1 MSKPVEQPF
10 AYDPASGKHPDW
22 PTPEATK
29 EPAQTAPEGPA
40 AEAQAA
46 PEAVQELAQTAPEAP
61 AAEPAPKRWQK
72 IVAWSIIA
80 VAGLIALWMLWL
92 SLSYLGVRIV
102 ADAEYGEGLPD
113 AAIFA
118 PRKGA
123 EYRFVPDDIAE
134 KGTHRLTVWANGGER
149 IVWMR
154 VMDTT
159 APQAEGVECTISS
172 LVMLRPDDLIEN
184 LKDADLVKVSFL
196 ETPPF
201 GTVGDH
207 AVTILLED
215 VSGNQSSVE
224 SLLHIRVLAR
234 DIIELEAGEEAPT
247 AADYLIDEYP
257 DAAMTEVTEQMLHTP
272 GTYDLTLTADTQ
284 VHTVTL
290 HVVDTTK
297 PIVKTEMQYLLP
309 GTPIMP
315 EQFLTEVID
324 ETATTSAFLTA
335 PDPDDH
341 DFQQV
346 TIRVTDAGGNYT
358 DVSESLLLT
367 HTKPVVMEA
376 RSTPVTAYELL
387 PEGAS
392 EAENVRL
399 AQTFAPNR
407 IGRFAM
413 TLVVDGEPEIALLEV
428 VDTTPPAITAPDLSW
443 YTNHPKTA
451 DELCTVLDVTETT
464 VTTEAPIDWMQEGA
478 QTVTLTATDSAGNTA
493 SATMTLTL
501 VRDAEA
507 PELYGV
513 KDRNGYVGEPVAYL
527 NEVFAVDTLDGENV
541 SITVDTSAVDYN
553 RAGTYPVTYTATDRD
568 GNATSLSAK
577 ITFVNSTV
585 TDEEVEALAKA
596 VMAEITTP
604 DMTRTEKL
612 VAIYNYARNHVRYV
626 GTSDKT
632 DWRKEA
638 KRGFETA
645 RGDCFTFYS
654 VTRALLDQTDIDYMS
669 VERKGGRTRHY
680 WVIVN
685 VGTGWYHYDPILA
698 PNHKHRCFMWTNQQ
712 CKIKPYFW
720 RYEESIYP
728 EIATARFDADA
739 VIAME
744 KAGTLVYH
752 AETGGNPS

>member
-1 MSKPVEQPF
+1 MSKPVEQPY

-29 EPAQTAPEGPA
+29 EPTQTAPEGPA

-46 PEAVQELAQTAPEAP
+46 PETAKEPVQNAPEAP

-80 VAGLIALWMLWL
+80 VAGLIALGLLWL

-159 APQAEGVECTISS
+159 APQAEGVERTISS
-172 LVMLRPDDLIEN
+172 LVTLRPDDLIEN

-224 SLLHIRVLAR
+224 SLLHIRVTNEEGTT
-234 DIIELEAGEEAPT
+234 IEAGEPAPDGR
-247 AADYLIDEYP
+247 AFLIDNYKIET
-257 DAAMTEVTEQMLHTP
+257 MTPITDEMRHTP
-272 GTYDLTLTADTQ
+272 GAYALDITAGGGTYPSKLTVVDTVAPAGKTKMLVVPPGTAVDAADFLTEITDESAVTVTFVHAPDEASRAVQMVTIRLTDLGGNETELSEKLLFSHALPMTLEARQTPLTAD
-284 VHTVTL
+284 
-290 HVVDTTK
+290 
-297 PIVKTEMQYLLP
+297 EC
-309 GTPIMP
+309 
-315 EQFLTEVID
+315 
-324 ETATTSAFLTA
+324 
-335 PDPDDH
+335 
-341 DFQQV
+341 
-346 TIRVTDAGGNYT
+346 
-358 DVSESLLLT
+358 
-367 HTKPVVMEA
+367 
-376 RSTPVTAYELL
+376 L
-387 PEGAS
+387 PEGEGEGAS
-392 EAENVRL
+392 LEAPF
-399 AQTFAPNR
+399 TPDT
-407 IGRFAM
+407 IGTYAI
-413 TLVVDGEPEIALLEV
+413 TLLVNGQPELELLEV
-428 VDTTPPAITAPDLSW
+428 VDTTPPVITAPDLSW

-527 NEVFAVDTLDGENV
+527 NEVFAVDTLDGEDV

-553 RAGTYPVTYTATDRD
+553 RAGTYPVTYMATDRD

-612 VAIYNYARNHVRYV
+612 VAIYNYVRNHVRYV